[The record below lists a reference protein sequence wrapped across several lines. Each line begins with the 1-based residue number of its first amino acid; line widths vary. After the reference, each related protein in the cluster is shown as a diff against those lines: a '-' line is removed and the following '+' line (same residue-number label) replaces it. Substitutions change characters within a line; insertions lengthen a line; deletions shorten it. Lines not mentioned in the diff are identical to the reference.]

1 MRNNCRCNCN
11 ALLVIWRIV
20 HWVLGTP
27 CQGVVV
33 PGKVQINLQY
43 TAQHSAGHKHI
54 SANKKGPAKWCPNTT
69 CMPSS
74 ANFADAF
81 YTVVPLFM
89 FVMKAFFIIDRYLV
103 QKICFSF
110 GSFSA
115 DKHIEDIIQNIASL
129 PPPTKRREEDMPKST
144 KTMEWII
151 VSGGPVGSF
160 KSCSGWNNSST

>member
-1 MRNNCRCNCN
+1 
-11 ALLVIWRIV
+11 
-20 HWVLGTP
+20 
-27 CQGVVV
+27 
-33 PGKVQINLQY
+33 
-43 TAQHSAGHKHI
+43 
-54 SANKKGPAKWCPNTT
+54 
-69 CMPSS
+69 MPSS

-144 KTMEWII
+144 KTIERII
-151 VSGGPVGSF
+151 VSGGPVGHLSLVVD
-160 KSCSGWNNSST
+160 GTIVQLEAITLIGMHH